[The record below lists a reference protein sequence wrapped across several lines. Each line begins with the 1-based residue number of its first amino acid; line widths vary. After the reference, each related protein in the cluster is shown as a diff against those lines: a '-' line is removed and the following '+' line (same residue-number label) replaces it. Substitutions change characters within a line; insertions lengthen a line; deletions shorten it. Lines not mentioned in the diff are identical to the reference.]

1 MAGLTKPVRYTVFF
15 LVIFT
20 CIVYVWFM
28 LGGAKKEYIVTPV
41 NSTYQLIDDT
51 GQNGATES
59 SLKIDRSGALLECN
73 IVNKA
78 QWPFCEIAISLTDSV
93 DKGIDLSD
101 YDSVGI
107 DIDYDSPL
115 DGERVRIYL
124 RNFDPAYAKLSD
136 PISLKF
142 NAIEYAPGE
151 DKGLI
156 KFPLR
161 SFQVLSWWIADYE
174 VPVDKSS
181 RQFDN
186 ISIIEIAT
194 GSYVKEAIYSIKLNK
209 LIFYGERINEQTLVK
224 VLLSLWVITAIFFI
238 IIDRIYLRKQIKE
251 TEERT
256 QRLRDANRV
265 LYEKSLVFEE
275 LAFTDPL
282 TRTRNRHEINE
293 WLAEVTTHS
302 IDNKISFSMMFIDI
316 DHFKQ
321 VNDKYGHRLGDEV
334 LRRFASL
341 INKRVRKSD
350 VFARWG
356 GEEFVIFCPAT
367 PLGATAELAE
377 SIRECIENAVWD
389 NGMKVT
395 CSLGVAELEN
405 EDYSHFIERADE
417 ALMKAKERGRNRVE
431 IAWNER
437 QL

>member
-1 MAGLTKPVRYTVFF
+1 MA
-15 LVIFT
+15 
-20 CIVYVWFM
+20 
-28 LGGAKKEYIVTPV
+28 
-41 NSTYQLIDDT
+41 
-51 GQNGATES
+51 
-59 SLKIDRSGALLECN
+59 
-73 IVNKA
+73 
-78 QWPFCEIAISLTDSV
+78 FCEIAISLTDSV
-93 DKGIDLSD
+93 DKGINLSD
-101 YDSVGI
+101 YNSVGI

-186 ISIIEIAT
+186 ISIIEVAT
-194 GSYVKEAIYSIKLNK
+194 GSYVKEANYSIKLNK
-209 LIFYGERINEQTLVK
+209 LIFYGERISEQALVK
-224 VLLSLWVITAIFFI
+224 ILLSLWVITAISFI

-282 TRTRNRHEINE
+282 TRTRNRHEIND
-293 WLAEVTTHS
+293 WLAEFTTHS

-316 DHFKQ
+316 DNFKQ

-367 PLGATAELAE
+367 PLGATAKLAE

-405 EDYSHFIERADE
+405 EDYCHFIERADE

>member
-41 NSTYQLIDDT
+41 NSTYRIIDDT
-51 GQNGATES
+51 AQNGATEA
-59 SLKIDRSGALLECN
+59 SLKIDRNGALLECK

-101 YDSVGI
+101 YDHVGI

-115 DGERVRIYL
+115 EGERVRIYL

-151 DKGLI
+151 DKGLTM
-156 KFPLR
+156 FPLR

-174 VPVDKSS
+174 VPVDKSN

-186 ISIIEIAT
+186 ISVIEVAT
-194 GSYVKEAIYSIKLNK
+194 GSYVKEANYTIKLKK
-209 LIFYGERINEQTLVK
+209 LIFYGERISEQALVK
-224 VLLSLWVITAIFFI
+224 LLLSLWVITAIFFI
-238 IIDRIYLRKQIKE
+238 IIDRIYLRKKIKE

-256 QRLRDANRV
+256 QRLRDANRA

-302 IDNKISFSMMFIDI
+302 IVNNISFSMIFIDI

-377 SIRECIENAVWD
+377 SIRECIDNAVWD
-389 NGMKVT
+389 NGMKIT

-405 EDYSHFIERADE
+405 EDYSHFIERADK

>member
-1 MAGLTKPVRYTVFF
+1 MTGLIKPVRYTIFF

-20 CIVYVWFM
+20 CIVYGWFM
-28 LGGAKKEYIVTPV
+28 LGGAKKEYIVSPV
-41 NSTYQLIDDT
+41 NSTYQIIDDK
-51 GQNGATES
+51 GQGGATES
-59 SLKIDRSGALLECN
+59 SLNIDRNGALLECN

-107 DIDYDSPL
+107 DIDYGSPL
-115 DGERVRIYL
+115 EGERVRIYL
-124 RNFDPAYAKLSD
+124 RNYDPAYAKLSD

-151 DKGLI
+151 DKGLVV
-156 KFPLR
+156 FPLR

-186 ISIIEIAT
+186 ISVIEVAT
-194 GSYVKEAIYSIKLNK
+194 GSYVKEANYSIKLNK
-209 LIFYGERINEQTLVK
+209 LVFYGQRISEQALVK
-224 VLLSLWVITAIFFI
+224 ILLSLWVVTAISFI
-238 IIDRIYLRKQIKE
+238 IIDRIFLRKKIKE

-256 QRLRDANRV
+256 QRLRDANRT

-302 IDNKISFSMMFIDI
+302 IVNNISFSMIFIDI

-377 SIRECIENAVWD
+377 SIRECIESAVWD

-395 CSLGVAELEN
+395 CSSGVAELEN

>member
-20 CIVYVWFM
+20 CIVYGWFL

-41 NSTYQLIDDT
+41 NSTYRIIDDT
-51 GQNGATES
+51 AQNGATEA
-59 SLKIDRSGALLECN
+59 SLKIDRNGALLECK

-101 YDSVGI
+101 YDHVGI

-115 DGERVRIYL
+115 EGERVRIYL

-151 DKGLI
+151 DKGLTM
-156 KFPLR
+156 FPLR

-174 VPVDKSS
+174 VPVDKSN

-186 ISIIEIAT
+186 ISVIEIAT
-194 GSYVKEAIYSIKLNK
+194 GSYVKEANYTIKLNK
-209 LIFYGERINEQTLVK
+209 LIFYGERISEEALVK
-224 VLLSLWVITAIFFI
+224 LLLSLWVITAISFI
-238 IIDRIYLRKQIKE
+238 IIDRIYLRKKIKE

-256 QRLRDANRV
+256 QRLRDANRT

-302 IDNKISFSMMFIDI
+302 IVNNISFSMIFIDI

-377 SIRECIENAVWD
+377 SIRECIDNAVWD
-389 NGMKVT
+389 NGMKIT

-405 EDYSHFIERADE
+405 EDYSHFIERADK

>member
-41 NSTYQLIDDT
+41 NSTYRIIDDT
-51 GQNGATES
+51 AQNGATEA
-59 SLKIDRSGALLECN
+59 SLKIDRNGALLECK

-101 YDSVGI
+101 YDHVGI

-115 DGERVRIYL
+115 EGERVRIYL

-151 DKGLI
+151 DKGLTM
-156 KFPLR
+156 FPLR

-174 VPVDKSS
+174 VPVDKSN

-186 ISIIEIAT
+186 ISVIEIAT
-194 GSYVKEAIYSIKLNK
+194 GSYVKEANYTIKLNK
-209 LIFYGERINEQTLVK
+209 LIFYGERISEEALVK
-224 VLLSLWVITAIFFI
+224 LLLSLWVITAISFI
-238 IIDRIYLRKQIKE
+238 IIDRIYLRKKIKE

-256 QRLRDANRV
+256 QRLRDANRT

-302 IDNKISFSMMFIDI
+302 IVNNISFSMIFIDI

-377 SIRECIENAVWD
+377 SIRECIDNAVWD
-389 NGMKVT
+389 NGMKIT

-405 EDYSHFIERADE
+405 EDYSNFIERADK

>member
-1 MAGLTKPVRYTVFF
+1 MTGLIKPVRYTILF

-20 CIVYVWFM
+20 CIVYGWFM
-28 LGGAKKEYIVTPV
+28 LGGAKKEYIVSPV
-41 NSTYQLIDDT
+41 NSTYKIIDDK

-59 SLKIDRSGALLECN
+59 SLYIDRNGALLECD

-115 DGERVRIYL
+115 EGERVRIYL
-124 RNFDPAYAKLSD
+124 RNYDSAYAKLSD

-151 DKGLI
+151 DKGLVV
-156 KFPLR
+156 FPLR

-186 ISIIEIAT
+186 ISIIEVAT
-194 GSYVKEAIYSIKLNK
+194 GSYVKEANYSIRLNK
-209 LIFYGERINEQTLVK
+209 LVFYGERITEQALVK
-224 VLLSLWVITAIFFI
+224 ILLSLWVVTAISFI
-238 IIDRIYLRKQIKE
+238 IIDRIYLRKKIKE

-256 QRLRDANRV
+256 QRLRAANRT

-302 IDNKISFSMMFIDI
+302 IVNNISFSMIFIDI
-316 DHFKQ
+316 DYFKQ

-377 SIRECIENAVWD
+377 SIRECIESAVWD

>member
-1 MAGLTKPVRYTVFF
+1 MTGLTKPVRYTVFF

-20 CIVYVWFM
+20 CIVYAWFI
-28 LGGAKKEYIVTPV
+28 LGGAKKEYVVTPV
-41 NSTYQLIDDT
+41 NSTYRIIDDT
-51 GQNGATES
+51 AQNGATES
-59 SLKIDRSGALLECN
+59 SLNIDRSGALLECN

-101 YDSVGI
+101 YDHVGI

-115 DGERVRIYL
+115 EGERVRIYL

-151 DKGLI
+151 DKGLVV
-156 KFPLR
+156 FPLR

-186 ISIIEIAT
+186 ISIIEVAT
-194 GSYVKEAIYSIKLNK
+194 GSYVKEANYSIKLNK
-209 LIFYGERINEQTLVK
+209 LVFYGERISEQVLVK
-224 VLLSLWVITAIFFI
+224 LLLSLWVVTAIFFI
-238 IIDRIYLRKQIKE
+238 IIDRIYLRKKIKE

-256 QRLRDANRV
+256 QRLRDANRA

-293 WLAEVTTHS
+293 WLAEATTHS
-302 IDNKISFSMMFIDI
+302 IDNKISFSMIFIDI

-377 SIRECIENAVWD
+377 SIRECIESAVWD

-405 EDYSHFIERADE
+405 EGYSHFIERADE